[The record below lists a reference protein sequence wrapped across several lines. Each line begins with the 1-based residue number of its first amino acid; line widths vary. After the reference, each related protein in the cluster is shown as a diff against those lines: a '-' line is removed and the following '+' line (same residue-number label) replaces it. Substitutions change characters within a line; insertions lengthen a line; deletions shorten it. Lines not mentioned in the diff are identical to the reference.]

1 MKEHHKNN
9 LALIGVAG
17 GILLMTNLGIWMA
30 SQEGMISPAMDLTI
44 WCGFAALN
52 VASILWAVTL
62 LGQQP
67 MMVSLAYLAGGGIA
81 FMGVNNMGGVS
92 MADVAAAGASC
103 GAFGALT
110 IGNLTHKG
118 RMSIFNRRQLPFI
131 FCVMVLIL
139 INAALLCV
147 FSGAGGRVLLGTAV
161 YPFVVAGSL
170 VTLLWAVGHRCRI
183 ARVQLTKP
191 IREEAATSAGAADT
205 EAVPE
210 VHAGEAAMLFQVP
223 EQSETDYDTA
233 LSTDDDESSE
243 EDLTR
248 VEIAAVAADP
258 TSEEDSLTDTEF
270 YPLEIDNEEESEST
284 SEHAALAAM
293 LADLSVGNEEYENP
307 VLLESVTDQ
316 SSVEYST
323 LLDDTPGT
331 DPLDDATVLE
341 QEGPELNKE
350 QPPVVTSEISTEST
364 DKKKSGDWLSD
375 HLNLLNQLK

>member
-1 MKEHHKNN
+1 MKEHHNN
-9 LALIGVAG
+9 LVLIGVAG

-30 SQEGMISPAMDLTI
+30 SQNGMISPALDMTI
-44 WCGFAALN
+44 WCSFAALN

-67 MMVSLAYLAGGGIA
+67 MMVSMAYLAGGGIA

-92 MADVAAAGASC
+92 MADVATAGASC

-131 FCVMVLIL
+131 FCIMVLIF
-139 INAALLCV
+139 INAALLCT

-170 VTLLWAVGHRCRI
+170 VTVLWAVVHRCRI
-183 ARVQLTKP
+183 ARVQLKQP

-205 EAVPE
+205 EAVSE
-210 VHAGEAAMLFQVP
+210 VQAGEAAMLFQVP

-233 LSTDDDESSE
+233 LPTDDDEAGE
-243 EDLTR
+243 EEPTR

-258 TSEEDSLTDTEF
+258 TLEEDSLTDTEF
-270 YPLEIDNEEESEST
+270 YPLEIDNEEESEAT

-293 LADLSVGNEEYENP
+293 LADLSVGNEEYENHG
-307 VLLESVTDQ
+307 LLESVTDQ
-316 SSVEYST
+316 SSVESST
-323 LLDDTPGT
+323 LLDETPGT
-331 DPLDDATVLE
+331 YPLDDATVSE
-341 QEGPELNKE
+341 QEGSELNME
-350 QPPVVTSEISTEST
+350 QPPLVTSEISAEST
-364 DKKKSGDWLSD
+364 EKKESEDWLSD